1 MYDLIV
7 IGAGHAGCEA
17 ALAAARMGVST
28 LLLTLDMNSVA
39 LMPCNPAIGGTGKG
53 HLVRELDALGGQMG
67 LCIDRTFLQSRM
79 LNRGKGPA
87 VHSLRAQADKRRYHE
102 DMMAT
107 LFSTENLTIRQ
118 GEAMELLTQNGAISG
133 VRTMTGEEIP
143 CRAVVICSGVYLKS
157 RIIIGQYSKNSG
169 PQGLLRAEGLSQSL
183 TDLGFELRRFKT
195 GTPARVDVRSIDFDK
210 MEPQPGDDP
219 IVPFSFLTVAQQPD
233 IGVKYP
239 LENRAMCYL
248 TYTNEET
255 HRIIRE
261 NLHLSPMVRGEIK
274 GTGARYCPSIED
286 KIRRFADKDRH
297 QLFLEPEGLSSPE
310 WYVQGMSSS
319 LPDFVQWQM
328 YRSIRGLERAV
339 LVRLAYAIEYDC
351 IDSRELNLMLGSRRV
366 PGLYFAGQIN
376 GTSGYEEAAAQGL
389 LAGMNAACWLQGKEP
404 LIITRDMGY
413 LGVMV
418 DDLVVKGTDE
428 PYRMMTSRSEYRLT
442 LRQDNA
448 DLRLTALSHARG
460 LASDRRMAL
469 MERKKAQTEELLQK
483 LHVVKLP
490 ASEARNEWLERH
502 GQPVTPATLSAED
515 LLRRPAID
523 LAALGELSP
532 ELVGYAPD
540 AALEAELS
548 IKYEGYLKKQ
558 QEQIA
563 RARAM
568 EDWVIP
574 DDIDYNAIES
584 LRIEARQKLSAMRP
598 RSLSQA
604 GRIPGVNP
612 ADVAV
617 LMVYLRRHPGLRA
630 IGAQGCTDKHG
641 ALETLGGG
649 PHVSGVFVPKTAVA
663 GGPPAPHTAPIGRGG
678 TREKASWLRS
688 YRRSATGLAGL
699 VWLRASWT
707 GKTAIRRRAS
717 WLDKKASVD
726 MKPRWP
732 FVLREYPS
740 CIKASQLGG

>member
-107 LFSTENLTIRQ
+107 LFSTDHLTIRQ

-219 IVPFSFLTVAQQPD
+219 IVPFSFLTVARQPD

-351 IDSRELNLMLGSRRV
+351 IDSRELNLTLGSRRV

-389 LAGMNAACWLQGKEP
+389 FAGINAACWLQGKEP

-469 MERKKAQTEELLQK
+469 MERKKAQTEEMLQK

-617 LMVYLRRHPGLRA
+617 LMVYLRRG
-630 IGAQGCTDKHG
+630 
-641 ALETLGGG
+641 
-649 PHVSGVFVPKTAVA
+649 
-663 GGPPAPHTAPIGRGG
+663 
-678 TREKASWLRS
+678 
-688 YRRSATGLAGL
+688 
-699 VWLRASWT
+699 
-707 GKTAIRRRAS
+707 
-717 WLDKKASVD
+717 
-726 MKPRWP
+726 
-732 FVLREYPS
+732 
-740 CIKASQLGG
+740 

>member
-1 MYDLIV
+1 MDDLIV

-107 LFSTENLTIRQ
+107 LFSTDHLTIRQ

-219 IVPFSFLTVAQQPD
+219 IVPFSFLTVAKQPD

-351 IDSRELNLMLGSRRV
+351 IDSRELNLTLGSRRV

-389 LAGMNAACWLQGKEP
+389 LAGINAACWLQGKEP

-448 DLRLTALSHARG
+448 DLRLTALSHTRG

-469 MERKKAQTEELLQK
+469 MERKKAQTEEMLQK

-617 LMVYLRRHPGLRA
+617 LMVYLRRG
-630 IGAQGCTDKHG
+630 
-641 ALETLGGG
+641 
-649 PHVSGVFVPKTAVA
+649 
-663 GGPPAPHTAPIGRGG
+663 
-678 TREKASWLRS
+678 
-688 YRRSATGLAGL
+688 
-699 VWLRASWT
+699 
-707 GKTAIRRRAS
+707 
-717 WLDKKASVD
+717 
-726 MKPRWP
+726 
-732 FVLREYPS
+732 
-740 CIKASQLGG
+740 

>member
-107 LFSTENLTIRQ
+107 LFSTDHLTIRQ

-219 IVPFSFLTVAQQPD
+219 IVPFSFLTVARQPD

-351 IDSRELNLMLGSRRV
+351 IDSRELNLTLGSRRV

-389 LAGMNAACWLQGKEP
+389 LAGINAACWLQGKEP

-469 MERKKAQTEELLQK
+469 MERKKSQTAELLQK

-617 LMVYLRRHPGLRA
+617 LMVYLRRG
-630 IGAQGCTDKHG
+630 
-641 ALETLGGG
+641 
-649 PHVSGVFVPKTAVA
+649 
-663 GGPPAPHTAPIGRGG
+663 
-678 TREKASWLRS
+678 
-688 YRRSATGLAGL
+688 
-699 VWLRASWT
+699 
-707 GKTAIRRRAS
+707 
-717 WLDKKASVD
+717 
-726 MKPRWP
+726 
-732 FVLREYPS
+732 
-740 CIKASQLGG
+740 

>member
-1 MYDLIV
+1 MRYDLIV

-28 LLLTLDMNSVA
+28 LLLTLDLNSVA

-67 LCIDRTFLQSRM
+67 IAIDRTFLQSRM

-102 DMMAT
+102 DMLST
-107 LFSTENLTIRQ
+107 LFQTPNLTVRQ
-118 GEAMELLTQNGAISG
+118 GEAMEILTQNGAVSG
-133 VRTMTGEEIP
+133 VRTMTGATLA
-143 CRAVVICSGVYLKS
+143 CRACVVCGGVYLKS
-157 RIIIGQYSKNSG
+157 RIIIGDYSKNSG

-183 TDLGFELRRFKT
+183 TDLGFALRRFKT
-195 GTPARVDVRSIDFDK
+195 GTPARVDVRSIDFEK

-219 IVPFSFLTVAQQPD
+219 IVPFSFLTVAGETD
-233 IGVKYP
+233 TGVRYP
-239 LENRAMCYL
+239 LQNRAMCYL

-261 NLHLSPMVRGEIK
+261 NLHLSPMVRGDIK

-286 KIRRFADKDRH
+286 KVRRFADKDRH

-319 LPDFVQWQM
+319 LPESVQWAM
-328 YRSIRGLERAV
+328 YRTVRGLERCQ
-339 LVRLAYAIEYDC
+339 LTRLAYAIEYDC
-351 IDSRELNLMLGSRRV
+351 IDSTELALTLGSRRI
-366 PGLYFAGQIN
+366 PGLYFAGQVN

-389 LAGMNAACWLQGKEP
+389 LAGVNAACWLLDREP

-413 LGVMV
+413 IGVMV

-428 PYRMMTSRSEYRLT
+428 PYRMMTSRSEYRLL

-469 MERKKAQTEELLQK
+469 MEQK
-483 LHVVKLP
+483 RAGAEALRQALHERKLP
-490 ASEARNEWLERH
+490 ASPERDAWLTAH
-502 GQPVTPATLSAED
+502 GQPVTAATLTAEE

-523 LAALGELSP
+523 LNALDALCP
-532 ELVGYAPD
+532 ELAAYAPD
-540 AALEAELS
+540 MRTQAELNV
-548 IKYEGYLKKQ
+548 KYDGYLQKQ
-558 QEQIA
+558 RAQVA

-568 EDWVIP
+568 EDWLIP
-574 DDIDYNAIES
+574 EDVDYNAIES
-584 LRIEARQKLSAMRP
+584 LRIEARQKLSLKRP
-598 RSLSQA
+598 QSLSQA

-612 ADVAV
+612 ADIAV
-617 LMVYLRRHPGLRA
+617 LMVWLKRLRDQRP
-630 IGAQGCTDKHG
+630 Q
-641 ALETLGGG
+641 
-649 PHVSGVFVPKTAVA
+649 A
-663 GGPPAPHTAPIGRGG
+663 GGN
-678 TREKASWLRS
+678 
-688 YRRSATGLAGL
+688 
-699 VWLRASWT
+699 
-707 GKTAIRRRAS
+707 
-717 WLDKKASVD
+717 
-726 MKPRWP
+726 
-732 FVLREYPS
+732 
-740 CIKASQLGG
+740 